1 VRIIVI
7 KCVGPT
13 LPPDRASF
21 RRKLDEKRVLDV
33 REYVK
38 TIEDR
43 LEDEIK
49 VSPVSKSY
57 LSCTH

>member
-1 VRIIVI
+1 MQQSPRLL
-7 KCVGPT
+7 
-13 LPPDRASF
+13 LPPRSSAFFKSSRAAASHRPL

-49 VSPVSKSY
+49 V
-57 LSCTH
+57 

>member
-1 VRIIVI
+1 MQQSPRLL
-7 KCVGPT
+7 
-13 LPPDRASF
+13 LPPRPSALFKSARAAASRLPL

-49 VSPVSKSY
+49 V
-57 LSCTH
+57 

>member
-1 VRIIVI
+1 MLCKRS
-7 KCVGPT
+7 
-13 LPPDRASF
+13 LSHRAAL

-43 LEDEIK
+43 LDDEIK
-49 VSPVSKSY
+49 V
-57 LSCTH
+57 

>member
-1 VRIIVI
+1 
-7 KCVGPT
+7 
-13 LPPDRASF
+13 LPPHGAAL

-43 LEDEIK
+43 LDDEIK
-49 VSPVSKSY
+49 V
-57 LSCTH
+57 